1 MYGGGIQ
8 VKKKKK
14 NLETAIPFPDCVN
27 KSQFYYLDQFLL
39 SASANKLYVHQIGG
53 LESQQTHQGS
63 VSDTAQQKNPDDFW
77 FKLAK
82 TFPLPG
88 NIIARFGTIVIR
100 NNAGGLNNIDFNMIC
115 IFQDVSNSPH
125 SPPQTSFTLTLYYVL
140 AQIALSA

>member
-63 VSDTAQQKNPDDFW
+63 ASDTGQQKNPDDFW

-88 NIIARFGTIVIR
+88 NIIAHFRYNYKKYNTGGYRTILI
-100 NNAGGLNNIDFNMIC
+100 LIEYI
-115 IFQDVSNSPH
+115 
-125 SPPQTSFTLTLYYVL
+125 SFRM
-140 AQIALSA
+140 